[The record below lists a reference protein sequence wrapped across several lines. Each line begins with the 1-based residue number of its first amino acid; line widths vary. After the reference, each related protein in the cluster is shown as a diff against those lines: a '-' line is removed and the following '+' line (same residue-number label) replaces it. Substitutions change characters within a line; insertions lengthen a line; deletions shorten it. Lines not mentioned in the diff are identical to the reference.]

1 MMQPTKISMLAV
13 LAVLAAAVGW
23 SFAQLWPTFFGQG
36 MPVSIGSAI
45 AMILVFLTLLTWT
58 LMTRARLKPGATINR
73 LHPIVATRT
82 AALAMSASRVGALA
96 CGFYVGVFLANIA
109 ADYSSAGSDRIRISA
124 ITSIASLLTA
134 AVALW
139 LERICQ
145 IKEPPSNGDSINGTR
160 A

>member
-1 MMQPTKISMLAV
+1 MQQTKISMLAV

-36 MPVSIGSAI
+36 MPISVGSAI
-45 AMILVFLTLLTWT
+45 AMILVFATLLIWT
-58 LMTRARLKPGATINR
+58 LMTRARLKPEATVSR
-73 LHPIVATRT
+73 LHPIVAART

-96 CGFYVGVFLANIA
+96 FGFYIGVFLANLV
-109 ADYSSAGSDRIRISA
+109 ADYSSAGTDRIRISA
-124 ITSIASLLTA
+124 VTAFASLLTT

-139 LERICQ
+139 LEKICRL
-145 IKEPPSNGDSINGTR
+145 KEPPADSDQIKGSR

>member
-73 LHPIVATRT
+73 LHPIVAART

>member
-1 MMQPTKISMLAV
+1 MMQQTKISMLAV

-36 MPVSIGSAI
+36 MPVSVGSAI
-45 AMILVFLTLLTWT
+45 AMVLVFITLLIWT

-73 LHPIVATRT
+73 LHPIVAART
-82 AALAMSASRVGALA
+82 AALAMSASRVGSLA
-96 CGFYVGVFLANIA
+96 FGFYVGVFLSNIA
-109 ADYSSAGSDRIRISA
+109 ADYSSAGTDRIRITA
-124 ITSIASLLTA
+124 ITALASLLTA
-134 AVALW
+134 AVGLW

-145 IKEPPSNGDSINGTR
+145 IKEPPSKGDTFNGTR

>member
-73 LHPIVATRT
+73 LHPIVAART

-96 CGFYVGVFLANIA
+96 FGFYVGVFLANIA

-145 IKEPPSNGDSINGTR
+145 IKEPPTDSEPRNGSR

>member
-1 MMQPTKISMLAV
+1 MQPTKISMLAV
-13 LAVLAAAVGW
+13 LAILAAAVGW

-73 LHPIVATRT
+73 LHPIVAART

-96 CGFYVGVFLANIA
+96 FGFYVGVFLANIA

-145 IKEPPSNGDSINGTR
+145 IKEPPTDSEPRNGSR

>member
-13 LAVLAAAVGW
+13 LAILAAAVGW

-73 LHPIVATRT
+73 LHPIVAART

-96 CGFYVGVFLANIA
+96 FGFYIGVFLANIA

-145 IKEPPSNGDSINGTR
+145 IKEPPTDSEPRNGSR

>member
-1 MMQPTKISMLAV
+1 MMQPTKMSMLAV
-13 LAVLAAAVGW
+13 LASLAAAVGW
-23 SFAQLWPTFFGQG
+23 SSAQLWPTFFGQG

-73 LHPIVATRT
+73 LHPIVAART

-145 IKEPPSNGDSINGTR
+145 IKEPPTDSEPRNGSR

>member
-1 MMQPTKISMLAV
+1 MQQTKISMLAV
-13 LAVLAAAVGW
+13 LAILAAAVGW

-36 MPVSIGSAI
+36 MPVAVGSAI
-45 AMILVFLTLLTWT
+45 AMILVFVTLLIWT

-73 LHPIVATRT
+73 LHPIVAART
-82 AALAMSASRVGALA
+82 AALAMSASRVGSLA
-96 CGFYVGVFLANIA
+96 FGFYVGVLLSNMV
-109 ADYSSAGSDRIRISA
+109 ADYSSAGTDRIRISA
-124 ITSIASLLTA
+124 MTAVASLLTA

>member
-1 MMQPTKISMLAV
+1 MIQQTKVSMLAV

-23 SFAQLWPTFFGQG
+23 SVAQLWPTFFGQG

-45 AMILVFLTLLTWT
+45 AMVLVFVTLLTWT
-58 LMTRARLKPGATINR
+58 LMTRARLKPGATVNR
-73 LHPIVATRT
+73 MHPIVAART
-82 AALAMSASRVGALA
+82 AALAMSASRVGSLA
-96 CGFYVGVFLANIA
+96 FGFYVGVLLANIV
-109 ADYSSAGSDRIRISA
+109 ADYSSAGTDRIRISA
-124 ITSIASLLTA
+124 VTAIASLLTA
-134 AVALW
+134 IVAVW

>member
-1 MMQPTKISMLAV
+1 MMQQTKISMLAV
-13 LAVLAAAVGW
+13 LAILAAAVGW

-36 MPVSIGSAI
+36 MPVGIGSAI
-45 AMILVFLTLLTWT
+45 AMILVFVTLLIWT
-58 LMTRARLKPGATINR
+58 LMTRARLKPGATMNR
-73 LHPIVATRT
+73 LHPIVAART
-82 AALAMSASRVGALA
+82 AALAMSASRVGSLA
-96 CGFYVGVFLANIA
+96 FGFYVGVLLSNMV
-109 ADYSSAGSDRIRISA
+109 ADYSSAGTDRIRISA
-124 ITSIASLLTA
+124 MTAVASLLTA

>member
-1 MMQPTKISMLAV
+1 MKQTKISTLVV
-13 LAVLAAAVGW
+13 LAILAASVGW

-58 LMTRARLKPGATINR
+58 LMTRARLKLGATLNR
-73 LHPIVATRT
+73 LHPIVAART
-82 AALAMSASRVGALA
+82 VALAMSASRVGSLA
-96 CGFYVGVFLANIA
+96 FGFYVGVLLANVA
-109 ADYSSAGSDRIRISA
+109 AEYSSAGTDRIQISA
-124 ITSIASLLTA
+124 VTAIASLLTA
-134 AVALW
+134 IVAVW

-145 IKEPPSNGDSINGTR
+145 IKEPPADSDTVNGSR

>member
-73 LHPIVATRT
+73 LHPIVAART

-96 CGFYVGVFLANIA
+96 FGFYVGVFLANIA

-134 AVALW
+134 VVALW

-145 IKEPPSNGDSINGTR
+145 IKEPPTDSEPRNGSR

>member
-13 LAVLAAAVGW
+13 LAILAAAVGW

-73 LHPIVATRT
+73 LHPIVAART

-96 CGFYVGVFLANIA
+96 FGFYVGVFLANIA

-145 IKEPPSNGDSINGTR
+145 IKEPPTDSEPRNGSR